1 VREGHGAICGLRRF
15 RPAMAIPRCDGSF
28 PARKQCG
35 GRERGAFLA
44 SDCKP
49 RFAGF
54 AVCTRPIQH
63 TSRTRPRL
71 PRRRVFFFEE
81 PILNTLNVEYRK
93 VEALIPYARN
103 PRTHTDEQVAKIAA
117 SIVEYGWTN
126 PVLVD
131 GDNGIIAG
139 HGRMAAARKLGLDE
153 VPVIELAHLSP
164 SQKRAYV
171 ISDNRLALDA
181 GWNEEL
187 LALELAELSDAG
199 YDLTLTGFEDA
210 EIAALLADDARAE
223 EVAREQDAD
232 EPDAADD
239 VPDAPVLPVSRTGD
253 VWAIGTHRLICGD
266 ATDPIVVATLMQG
279 DAARLCFTSPPYGNQ
294 RDYTSGGI
302 VDWDGLMRGVFG
314 NVPMADDGQVLVN
327 LGLIHRDNEVI
338 PYWDAW
344 LGWMRAQ
351 GWRRFA
357 WYVWDQ
363 GPGMPGDWAGRF
375 APSFEF
381 VFHFNRQSRKPNK
394 IVPCKHAGQESHLR
408 ADGSSTAMRSKD
420 GEVGGWT
427 HKGQPTQ
434 DTRIPDSVIRVMRHK
449 GKIGQDIDHPAVF
462 PVALPAFAIEAY
474 TESGD
479 IVFDPFGGSG
489 TTMLAAQ
496 RTGRVCRAV
505 EIAPEY
511 VDVAIKRFQ
520 QNHPGVP
527 VTLLATGQSFDEV
540 VTQRLPTTGAEQ

>member
-1 VREGHGAICGLRRF
+1 
-15 RPAMAIPRCDGSF
+15 MARTCCNGSF
-28 PARKQCG
+28 LARKQCG

-239 VPDAPVLPVSRTGD
+239 VPDAPVSPVSRTGD
-253 VWAIGTHRLICGD
+253 VWAIGPHRLICGD
-266 ATDPIVVATLMQG
+266 ATDPTVVATLMQG

-302 VDWDGLMRGVFG
+302 VDWDGLVRGVFG

-489 TTMLAAQ
+489 STMLAAQ